1 MKIRKED
8 HLFRGENQLTRLHAV
23 LFWVIMHGR
32 IRDIIEENFVGKL
45 QKCGL
50 PCDAI
55 TGQESLQEEILA
67 MCVCILGPPEISYGE
82 EIWK

>member
-1 MKIRKED
+1 MVQSPGLKSVLGEVMKIRKED

-45 QKCGL
+45 
-50 PCDAI
+50 
-55 TGQESLQEEILA
+55 
-67 MCVCILGPPEISYGE
+67 
-82 EIWK
+82 